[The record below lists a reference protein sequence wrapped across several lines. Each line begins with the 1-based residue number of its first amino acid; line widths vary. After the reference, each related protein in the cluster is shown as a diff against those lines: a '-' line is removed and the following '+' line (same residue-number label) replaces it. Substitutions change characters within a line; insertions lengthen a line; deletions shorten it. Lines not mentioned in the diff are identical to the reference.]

1 MMIDNKINV
10 LVTGGAG
17 YVGSV
22 LVDRLL
28 DLNCVR
34 KVYVLDNLYYKQES
48 FFHFFKHFKND
59 SYEFVYGDVRDS
71 ALLEEYCAKV
81 DVVIP
86 LAAIVG
92 FPACDKDKLLSSQV
106 NYEHVK
112 KICEITSRDQLI
124 LYPNTNSG
132 YGIGNADE
140 FCTEETPLNPISHYG
155 RTKCDAEKA
164 VLDCQR
170 GLSLRLA
177 TVFGVSARMRT
188 DLLVNDFVYKACVDK
203 CIVLFEHA
211 FKRNFVHVSDVAG
224 AFSHFIMENYL
235 SNGYGLGEAFNV
247 GLSSANLTKLQLC
260 EKIKNFLPSFVIKT
274 AEFASD
280 PDKRDYIVCNKKLE
294 DLGWVTMHSIE
305 DGIEEL
311 ISFYSA
317 LKNINTNYTNL

>member
-1 MMIDNKINV
+1 MANSKLNI

-22 LVDRLL
+22 LVQNLL
-28 DLNCVR
+28 DAQLVD
-34 KVYVLDNLYYKQES
+34 KVYVIDNLLYKQES
-48 FFHFFKHFKND
+48 FLHFFKYFKNNN
-59 SYEFVYGDVRDS
+59 YEFIYGDVRDS
-71 ALLEEYCAKV
+71 ALLEKYCAKV
-81 DVVIP
+81 DVIIP

-112 KICEITSRDQLI
+112 KISEIASEDQLI
-124 LYPNTNSG
+124 IYPNTNSG
-132 YGIGNADE
+132 YGVGNADE

-164 VLDCQR
+164 VLDSQK

-177 TVFGVSARMRT
+177 TVFGASARMRI

-203 CIVLFEHA
+203 CIVLFEHT
-211 FKRNFVHVSDVAG
+211 FKRNFIHVSDVAG
-224 AFSHFIMENYL
+224 AFVHFIRENYF
-235 SNGYGLGEAFNV
+235 SHGYGRGEAFNV

-260 EKIKNFLPSFVIKT
+260 EKIKNRLPNFEIKT

-280 PDKRDYIVCNKKLE
+280 PDKRDYIVSNKKLE
-294 DLGWVTMHSIE
+294 SLGWTAHSSIE

-311 ISFYSA
+311 ISLYSA
-317 LKNINTNYTNL
+317 LKNINTSYTNL

>member
-1 MMIDNKINV
+1 MINNKINI
-10 LVTGGAG
+10 LITGGAG

-28 DLNCVR
+28 NLKVVN
-34 KVYVLDNLYYKQES
+34 KVYVIDNLLYKQES
-48 FFHFFKHFKND
+48 FFHFFKYFKQNR
-59 SYEFVYGDVRDS
+59 YEFIHGDVRDS
-71 ALLEEYCAKV
+71 NLLKEYCKKV

-92 FPACDKDKLLSSQV
+92 FPACDKDQLLSSQV

-112 KICEITSRDQLI
+112 KICDLASEDQFI
-124 LYPNTNSG
+124 IYPNTNSG
-132 YGIGNADE
+132 YGIGDSQE

-164 VLDCQR
+164 VLDSQK

-177 TVFGVSARMRT
+177 TVFGASPRMRI

-203 CIVLFEHA
+203 CIVLFEHT
-211 FKRNFVHVSDVAG
+211 FKRNFVHVSDVAN
-224 AFSHFIMENYL
+224 AFAHFVTENYL
-235 SNGYGLGEAFNV
+235 TPNYCSGEVFNV

-260 EKIKNFLPSFVIKT
+260 EKIKEFLPDFVIKT

-280 PDKRDYIVCNKKLE
+280 PDKRDYIVSNKKLE
-294 DLGWVTMHSIE
+294 SLGWNADFSIE

-311 ISFYSA
+311 ISLYSA
-317 LKNINTNYTNL
+317 IKNINTSYTNL